1 MRSLKKINARMRGTV
16 LIRRAYIKLYEND
29 IDFNKGNFNQNVI
42 RIFYTITSVNN
53 LRVVYITA

>member
-1 MRSLKKINARMRGTV
+1 MRGTV